1 MPQPRRIAVAAIAL
15 LLLSISPIVRAA
27 PGAEPAAPLACPV
40 VVKNGD
46 FEAQGA
52 NWTQSGAGSTPLVT
66 DLNPRTGL
74 YSAELGGANSTNHS
88 IKQQVVLPGQH
99 PLALAFWWEQ
109 WTQEDA
115 PGDFADLLTINL
127 LKTDGSLLKE
137 LARLGV
143 DPDLPPWERL
153 SYDIS
158 AYAGQTVQIQFLA
171 HNDSTNPTRFFVDDV
186 SVPAC
191 KAYLPVIR
199 RR

>member
-1 MPQPRRIAVAAIAL
+1 MPQLRRIAAATITL
-15 LLLSISPIVRAA
+15 LLLTISPIVAA
-27 PGAEPAAPLACPV
+27 SPSVEPAAPLACPV
-40 VVKNGD
+40 VVKNGN

-52 NWTQSGAGSTPLVT
+52 NWTQSGAGSTLLIT
-66 DLNPRTGL
+66 DLNSRTGD
-74 YSAELGGANSTNHS
+74 YSAELGGANNTNHS
-88 IKQQVVLPGQH
+88 IKQQVVLPKQR
-99 PLALAFWWEQ
+99 PLSLAFWWEQ

-115 PGDFADLLTINL
+115 PGDLADYLTVNL

-143 DPDLPPWERL
+143 DPDSPPWERV

-186 SVPAC
+186 TVPAC
-191 KAYLPVIR
+191 KAYLPLIR
-199 RR
+199 R